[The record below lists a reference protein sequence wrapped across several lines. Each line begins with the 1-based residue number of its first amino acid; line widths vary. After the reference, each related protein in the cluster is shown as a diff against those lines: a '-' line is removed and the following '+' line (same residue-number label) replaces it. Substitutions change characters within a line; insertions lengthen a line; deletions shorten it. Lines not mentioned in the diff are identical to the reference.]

1 MSESTI
7 WGNIKEFFHL
17 PFEDPIMV
25 FLLVLLIILFSPLLF
40 RKIKL
45 HYIIGLILAGV
56 LVGPHG
62 LNLLAYDRSFELLGK
77 VGVLYI
83 MFLAGLELDIKEFNA
98 NKGKSLLF
106 GTFTFLL
113 PFCLGFPICYF
124 LLGYSIPTSLLVA
137 GMFSTHTLISYP
149 IVSNLNLSKNQAVTA
164 SVGGTIFTDTAV
176 LLILAV
182 VMNQVK
188 SAVEGMFW
196 IWMGI
201 SIAVFL
207 VYIFLFI
214 PLLSKW
220 FFERFENEKRLHY
233 IYVLSIMLLS
243 AFVSELCGLEGII
256 GSFFAGLI
264 LNRFIPHSS
273 ALMNR
278 IEFIGNSLFIPIFLI
293 SVGMLVNIQVIFS
306 GYKAIIIAVI
316 LSVVAIGSKWLA
328 AWISQVCLHFSP
340 NQRSL
345 IFGLTSSHAAA
356 TLAVIMSGY
365 SIGIIDENILNATII
380 IILLSCIVSSVVT
393 QKAGERVQKDEMENK
408 PKEDLLQNR
417 ILIALSNPKSV
428 ANLIETALLM
438 TNSSKKEP
446 LYALNIID
454 DQDASISQVRKGQQL
469 LEEAEKIAAAS
480 DNRLRTITRYDTDV
494 ASGILHTA
502 KENQVTDIFLG
513 ISNQVVGSTFLE
525 KINEKIQKDFE
536 LNIFVLKNNQPINT
550 LKRLLVAIPE
560 NAEKEIG
567 FLPTFYRICQLVKQL
582 DAKIVFHAS
591 SFTIDFL
598 KTTIKRKKISVSAE
612 YRELAQWED
621 FLMLRKFLKE
631 KDLLIIY
638 QTRKGGGSYHMLF
651 EKIPYYLKKFF
662 ENSGIILV
670 YPQQKEEDVSSQNLL
685 HL

>member
-1 MSESTI
+1 MSESNI
-7 WGNIKEFFHL
+7 LSNIKNFFHL

-62 LNLLAYDRSFELLGK
+62 FNLLAYDRSFELLGK

-98 NKGKSLLF
+98 NKEKSLLF
-106 GTFTFLL
+106 GVFTFLL
-113 PFCLGFPICYF
+113 PFVFGFPICHY
-124 LLGYSIPTSLLVA
+124 LLGYSVPTSLLVA

-149 IVSNLNLSKNQAVTA
+149 IVSNLNLSKNKAVTA

-182 VMNQVK
+182 VMNQAK
-188 SAVEGMFW
+188 NATESMFW
-196 IWMGI
+196 LWMGI
-201 SIAVFL
+201 SILLFL
-207 VYIFLFI
+207 IFIFFFI
-214 PLLSKW
+214 PILSKW

-293 SVGMLVNIQVIFS
+293 SVGMLVNIKVIFS
-306 GYKAIIIAVI
+306 GYQSIIIALV

-328 AWISQVCLHFSP
+328 AWITQVCLRFTK
-340 NQRSL
+340 NQRNL

-365 SIGIIDENILNATII
+365 SIGIIDENILNATIV

-393 QKAGERVQKDEMENK
+393 QKAGERVQKDELENK
-408 PKEDLLQNR
+408 PKEDLQQKR
-417 ILIALSNPKSV
+417 ILIALANPKSV
-428 ANLIETALLM
+428 QNLIETALLM
-438 TNSSKKEP
+438 TRSSKKEP

-454 DQDASISQVRKGQQL
+454 DQDASVSQVRKGQQL

-502 KENQVTDIFLG
+502 KENQVTDVILG
-513 ISNQVVGSTFLE
+513 ISNQAAGSIFLE
-525 KINEKIQKDFE
+525 KINEKIQKDSE
-536 LNIFVLKNNQPINT
+536 LNIFVLKNNKPINT
-550 LKRLLVAIPE
+550 QKRVLVAIPE

-567 FLPTFYRICQLVKQL
+567 FLPTLYRICKLVNQLE
-582 DAKIVFHAS
+582 AKIIFHAS
-591 SFTIDFL
+591 SSTIDFL
-598 KTTIKRKKISVSAE
+598 KTTIKKNKMSVSAE
-612 YRELAQWED
+612 FRELAQWED
-621 FLMLRKFLKE
+621 FLMLRKYLKE
-631 KDLLIIY
+631 KDLLVIY
-638 QTRKGGGSYHMLF
+638 QTRKGAISYHQLF

-662 ENSGIILV
+662 ENSGVILV
-670 YPQQKEEDVSSQNLL
+670 YPQQKEIDSSSQNLL

>member
-1 MSESTI
+1 MSEVSI
-7 WGNIKEFFHL
+7 LSNIKNFFHL

-56 LVGPHG
+56 LVGPYG
-62 LNLLAYDRSFELLGK
+62 LNLLAYDRSFELLGE

-106 GTFTFLL
+106 GAFTFLL
-113 PFCLGFPICYF
+113 PFCIGFPICYF
-124 LLGYSIPTSLLVA
+124 LLNYSVSTSLLVA

-149 IVSNLNLSKNQAVTA
+149 IISNLNLSKNQAVTA

-182 VMNQVK
+182 VMNQAK
-188 SAVEGMFW
+188 SAEENLFW
-196 IWMGI
+196 IGMVI
-201 SIAVFL
+201 SILLFL
-207 VYIFLFI
+207 VFIFFFI
-214 PLLSKW
+214 PILSKW

-293 SVGMLVNIQVIFS
+293 SVGMLVDIQVIFS
-306 GYKAIIIAVI
+306 GYKAIVIAII

-328 AWISQVCLHFSP
+328 AWITQVCLHFSK
-340 NQRSL
+340 NQRNL

-393 QKAGERVQKDEMENK
+393 QKAGEKVQREELENK
-408 PKEDLLQNR
+408 PREELSEKR
-417 ILIALSNPKSV
+417 ILIALANPKSV
-428 ANLIETALLM
+428 QNLMETALLM
-438 TNSSKKEP
+438 KNSLKKEP

-454 DQDASISQVRKGQQL
+454 DQDASVSQVRKGQQL

-502 KENQVTDIFLG
+502 KENQVTDVILG
-513 ISNQVVGSTFLE
+513 ISNQAVGSVFLE

-550 LKRLLVAIPE
+550 LKRVLVAIPE

-567 FLPTFYRICQLVKQL
+567 FLPTFYRICELVKQL
-582 DAKIVFHAS
+582 DAKIIFHAS
-591 SFTIDFL
+591 NSTIDFL
-598 KTTIKRKKISVSAE
+598 KMTIKKKKLSISAE

-621 FLMLRKFLKE
+621 FLIVRKYLKE
-631 KDLLIIY
+631 KDLFIIY
-638 QTRKGGGSYHMLF
+638 QTRKGGASYHMLF

-662 ENSGIILV
+662 DNSGVILV
-670 YPQQKEEDVSSQNLL
+670 YPQQKEISFSAQNTL

>member
-1 MSESTI
+1 
-7 WGNIKEFFHL
+7 
-17 PFEDPIMV
+17 
-25 FLLVLLIILFSPLLF
+25 
-40 RKIKL
+40 
-45 HYIIGLILAGV
+45 
-56 LVGPHG
+56 
-62 LNLLAYDRSFELLGK
+62 
-77 VGVLYI
+77 
-83 MFLAGLELDIKEFNA
+83 LDIKEFNA

-106 GTFTFLL
+106 GVFTFLL
-113 PFCLGFPICYF
+113 PFVFGFPICHY
-124 LLGYSIPTSLLVA
+124 LLGYSVPTSLLVA

-182 VMNQVK
+182 VMNQAK
-188 SAVEGMFW
+188 NATESMFW
-196 IWMGI
+196 LWMGI
-201 SIAVFL
+201 SITLFL
-207 VYIFLFI
+207 IFIFFFI
-214 PLLSKW
+214 PILSKW

-293 SVGMLVNIQVIFS
+293 SVGMLVNIKVIFS
-306 GYKAIIIAVI
+306 GYQSIVIALV

-328 AWISQVCLHFSP
+328 AWITQVCLRFTK
-340 NQRSL
+340 NQRNL

-365 SIGIIDENILNATII
+365 SIGIIDENILNATIV

-393 QKAGERVQKDEMENK
+393 QKAGERVQKDELENK
-408 PKEDLLQNR
+408 PKEDLQQKR
-417 ILIALSNPKSV
+417 ILIALANPKSV
-428 ANLIETALLM
+428 QNLIETALLM
-438 TNSSKKEP
+438 TRSSKKEP

-454 DQDASISQVRKGQQL
+454 DQDASVSQVRKGQQL

-502 KENQVTDIFLG
+502 KENQVTDVILG
-513 ISNQVVGSTFLE
+513 ISNQAAGSVFLE
-525 KINEKIQKDFE
+525 KINEKIQKDSE

-550 LKRLLVAIPE
+550 QKRVLVAIPE

-567 FLPTFYRICQLVKQL
+567 FLPTLYRICKLVNQLE
-582 DAKIVFHAS
+582 AKIIFHAS
-591 SFTIDFL
+591 SSTIDFL
-598 KTTIKRKKISVSAE
+598 KTTIKKNKMSVSADF
-612 YRELAQWED
+612 RELAQWED
-621 FLMLRKFLKE
+621 FLMLRKYLKE
-631 KDLLIIY
+631 KDLLVIY
-638 QTRKGGGSYHMLF
+638 QTRKGAVSYHMLF

-662 ENSGIILV
+662 DNSGVILV
-670 YPQQKEEDVSSQNLL
+670 YPKQKETDLSSQNLL

>member
-1 MSESTI
+1 
-7 WGNIKEFFHL
+7 
-17 PFEDPIMV
+17 
-25 FLLVLLIILFSPLLF
+25 
-40 RKIKL
+40 
-45 HYIIGLILAGV
+45 
-56 LVGPHG
+56 
-62 LNLLAYDRSFELLGK
+62 
-77 VGVLYI
+77 
-83 MFLAGLELDIKEFNA
+83 
-98 NKGKSLLF
+98 
-106 GTFTFLL
+106 
-113 PFCLGFPICYF
+113 
-124 LLGYSIPTSLLVA
+124 
-137 GMFSTHTLISYP
+137 
-149 IVSNLNLSKNQAVTA
+149 
-164 SVGGTIFTDTAV
+164 
-176 LLILAV
+176 
-182 VMNQVK
+182 
-188 SAVEGMFW
+188 
-196 IWMGI
+196 
-201 SIAVFL
+201 
-207 VYIFLFI
+207 
-214 PLLSKW
+214 
-220 FFERFENEKRLHY
+220 
-233 IYVLSIMLLS
+233 
-243 AFVSELCGLEGII
+243 
-256 GSFFAGLI
+256 
-264 LNRFIPHSS
+264 
-273 ALMNR
+273 
-278 IEFIGNSLFIPIFLI
+278 
-293 SVGMLVNIQVIFS
+293 LVNIQVIFS

-591 SFTIDFL
+591 SSTIDFL

>member
-1 MSESTI
+1 
-7 WGNIKEFFHL
+7 
-17 PFEDPIMV
+17 
-25 FLLVLLIILFSPLLF
+25 
-40 RKIKL
+40 
-45 HYIIGLILAGV
+45 
-56 LVGPHG
+56 
-62 LNLLAYDRSFELLGK
+62 
-77 VGVLYI
+77 
-83 MFLAGLELDIKEFNA
+83 
-98 NKGKSLLF
+98 
-106 GTFTFLL
+106 
-113 PFCLGFPICYF
+113 
-124 LLGYSIPTSLLVA
+124 
-137 GMFSTHTLISYP
+137 
-149 IVSNLNLSKNQAVTA
+149 
-164 SVGGTIFTDTAV
+164 
-176 LLILAV
+176 
-182 VMNQVK
+182 
-188 SAVEGMFW
+188 
-196 IWMGI
+196 
-201 SIAVFL
+201 
-207 VYIFLFI
+207 
-214 PLLSKW
+214 
-220 FFERFENEKRLHY
+220 
-233 IYVLSIMLLS
+233 MLLS

-408 PKEDLLQNR
+408 PKEELLQNR

-591 SFTIDFL
+591 SSTIDFL

-631 KDLLIIY
+631 KDLLVIY

-670 YPQQKEEDVSSQNLL
+670 YPQQKKEDVSSQNLL

>member
-1 MSESTI
+1 MSESNI
-7 WGNIKEFFHL
+7 LSNIKNFFHL

-62 LNLLAYDRSFELLGK
+62 FNLLAYDRSFELLGK

-106 GTFTFLL
+106 GVFTFLL
-113 PFCLGFPICYF
+113 PFVFGFPICHY
-124 LLGYSIPTSLLVA
+124 LLGYSVPTSLLVA

-182 VMNQVK
+182 VMNQAK
-188 SAVEGMFW
+188 NATESMFW
-196 IWMGI
+196 LWMGI
-201 SIAVFL
+201 SITLFL
-207 VYIFLFI
+207 IFIFFFI
-214 PLLSKW
+214 PILSKW

-293 SVGMLVNIQVIFS
+293 SVGMLVNIKVIFS
-306 GYKAIIIAVI
+306 GYQSIVIALV

-328 AWISQVCLHFSP
+328 AWITQVCLRFTK
-340 NQRSL
+340 NQRNL

-365 SIGIIDENILNATII
+365 SIGIIDENILNATIV

-393 QKAGERVQKDEMENK
+393 QKAGERVQKDELENK
-408 PKEDLLQNR
+408 PKEDLQQKR
-417 ILIALSNPKSV
+417 ILIALANPKSV
-428 ANLIETALLM
+428 QNLIETALLM
-438 TNSSKKEP
+438 TRSSKKEP

-454 DQDASISQVRKGQQL
+454 DQDASVSQVRKGQQL

-502 KENQVTDIFLG
+502 KENQVTDVILG
-513 ISNQVVGSTFLE
+513 ISNQAAGSVFLE
-525 KINEKIQKDFE
+525 KINEKIQKDSE
-536 LNIFVLKNNQPINT
+536 LNIFVLKNNHPINT
-550 LKRLLVAIPE
+550 QKRVLVAIPE

-567 FLPTFYRICQLVKQL
+567 FLPTLYRICKLVNQLE
-582 DAKIVFHAS
+582 AKIIFHAS
-591 SFTIDFL
+591 SSTIDFL
-598 KTTIKRKKISVSAE
+598 KTTIKKNKMSVSADF
-612 YRELAQWED
+612 RELAQWED
-621 FLMLRKFLKE
+621 FLMLRKYLKE
-631 KDLLIIY
+631 KDLLVIY
-638 QTRKGGGSYHMLF
+638 QTRKGAVSYHMLF

-662 ENSGIILV
+662 DNSGVILV
-670 YPQQKEEDVSSQNLL
+670 YPKQKETDLSSQNLL